1 MEVVETVVET
11 VVEEVVVEQSSVG
24 TDASAEAE
32 IAAAKAMVETL
43 KQEQLSANVTS
54 TKTIKKRVISD
65 VTIDDEVIPA
75 VAPATLH
82 DALVADNRGMFG
94 KIFRRAPVGSK
105 RAAHPGRVIRAGG
118 SQIALVER
126 EVEAELQRPERRW
139 IAGFGLALA
148 IGATAAAPYLLG

>member
-1 MEVVETVVET
+1 MEVVETTV
-11 VVEEVVVEQSSVG
+11 VVEEVVVEESSVG
-24 TDASAEAE
+24 IDAVAEE
-32 IAAAKAMVETL
+32 QIAAAQALVESL
-43 KQEQLSANVTS
+43 KQEQLSSVAS

-65 VTIDDEVIPA
+65 VTIDDEPVPTT
-75 VAPATLH
+75 VPATLH

-94 KIFRRAPVGSK
+94 KIFRRAPAGSK
-105 RAAHPGRVIRAGG
+105 RGPAHPSRVIRAGG

-139 IAGFGLALA
+139 IAGLGLALA

>member
-1 MEVVETVVET
+1 MEVVETTV
-11 VVEEVVVEQSSVG
+11 VVEEVVEMEQSVG
-24 TDASAEAE
+24 TDASADEE
-32 IAAAKAMVETL
+32 IAAAKAMVEAL
-43 KQEQLSANVTS
+43 KQEQLSASVTS
-54 TKTIKKRVISD
+54 TKSIKKRVISD
-65 VTIDDEVIPA
+65 VTVDDEIVPV

-94 KIFRRAPVGSK
+94 KIFRRAPAGSK
-105 RAAHPGRVIRAGG
+105 RAAHPGRVIRAGA

-139 IAGFGLALA
+139 IAGLGLALA